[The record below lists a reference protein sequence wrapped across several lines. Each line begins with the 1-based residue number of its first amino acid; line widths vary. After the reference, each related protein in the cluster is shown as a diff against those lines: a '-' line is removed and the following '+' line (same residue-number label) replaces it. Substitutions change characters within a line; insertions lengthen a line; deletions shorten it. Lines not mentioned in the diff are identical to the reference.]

1 MTSEEAIKILRANV
15 MVACDTSDKV
25 GYDTPLSKAIEQAL
39 EMAIKALEQEPCED
53 CWSKK
58 EVVDIINRQRF
69 GINKISMGIIKE
81 KLEALPSVKPTRKK
95 GKWIKQYTAFV
106 NDDNQIVTEC
116 HCTNCYGISYF
127 RSMNGELVGAKYCPN
142 CGSEMEN
149 VENDK

>member
-1 MTSEEAIKILRANV
+1 MTSEEAIKTLRANV
-15 MVACDTSDKV
+15 MVACDTSEKV
-25 GYDTPLSKAIEQAL
+25 GYDTPLSKSIEKAL

-53 CWSKK
+53 AVSRE
-58 EVVDIINRQRF
+58 EVFEELNSLNGTAELDMAFEVI
-69 GINKISMGIIKE
+69 E
-81 KLEALPSVKPTRKK
+81 KLPSVTPTRKK